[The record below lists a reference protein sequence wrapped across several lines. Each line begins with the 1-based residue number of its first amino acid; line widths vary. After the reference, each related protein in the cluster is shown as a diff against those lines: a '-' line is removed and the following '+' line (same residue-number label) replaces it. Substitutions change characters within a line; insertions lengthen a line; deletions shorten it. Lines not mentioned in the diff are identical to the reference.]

1 MSQKPEIAHCPPDS
15 VLSQIGAEGFD
26 EELFAAIEIH
36 VESCARCQQQMEK
49 FVKMS
54 QVAFSQKSVEQD
66 LPELP
71 DVPGF
76 NLVRELGRG
85 GAGVVYLAQEDETQ
99 RLVALKMIDG
109 GWIKGPSG
117 RARWLAE
124 ARAVARVNDVHI
136 VQLYRVEERPQFYL
150 MVFEYVSGGTLSDRL
165 NGPLPPRQ
173 AVMIMK
179 TLARALGKIHE
190 AGLLH
195 LDLKPSNILVE
206 GRAGADWS
214 ELTLKISDFGI
225 SRLNALQ
232 NPDDS
237 NHSGPRG
244 TPGFMAPEQEELNIE
259 KIDKPTDI
267 YSLGV
272 IFYLLLT
279 GRLPLQVGS
288 TVDKLNQDVFQQQA
302 GLSRW
307 NRSIDGALERIC
319 KKCIEKESGER
330 FITADDL
337 VESLDGWLKCGG
349 GVGNNFSFLRKSRR
363 PWQNMSVA
371 RSGAVLAIGLTAVMI
386 FGWNRRQADFDKPRN
401 LPIANANVLDHT
413 SWINML
419 TRDLDSFQGDQ
430 LHQLLAASRVET
442 ENCIKES
449 GFGAR
454 EIAQKGLLLKNFGLK
469 LNNTLNKKNIEI
481 SLPFIDL
488 ASRLFQESHRR
499 ESQDQWIL
507 REFLHCESSY
517 AIIHFS
523 FLGENAEA
531 LEKSIGS
538 ILGHMEAAANL
549 IPKVTDQRTRLFHET
564 RLMDYCRFNSLVF
577 QGADQKVIASRIH
590 DFELSCSKR
599 FQEDRN
605 VPDLGALLLMT
616 EGRFPEKR
624 GQQPWLMADDE
635 SKLQWSWLAYQMAGQ
650 IFEFASI
657 NPGNDQNQTRIWSA
671 RAIDISM
678 AEMRLHQVEPLLL
691 PRIAMNELN
700 RPLASASTFLRMNEN
715 LDRAERI
722 EKVYL
727 EIASEL
733 CQRFPGDPF
742 AILVLSE
749 AHLQTWKNQLRRI
762 KPEEAVAA
770 LRRSLLEARRAAEL
784 TPDFTIAREMADDRE
799 ARLAK
804 FLTKNANNSE

>member
-1 MSQKPEIAHCPPDS
+1 VSQKPEIAHCPPDS

-36 VESCARCQQQMEK
+36 VESCTRCQQQMEN
-49 FVKMS
+49 FVQMS

-76 NLVRELGRG
+76 TLVRELGRG

-225 SRLNALQ
+225 SRLIQLQ

-237 NHSGPRG
+237 IMSGLRG
-244 TPGFMAPEQEELNIE
+244 TPAFMAPEQAELNIE

-288 TVDKLNQDVFQQQA
+288 TVDNLNQDGFQLQD
-302 GLSRW
+302 GLSSW

-319 KKCIEKESGER
+319 MKCMVKATSER
-330 FITADDL
+330 FFTADEL
-337 VESLDGWLKCGG
+337 IESLDGWLKGGG
-349 GVGNNFSFLRKSRR
+349 GVGNNFNFLRKSRR
-363 PWQNMSVA
+363 PWQNISVA
-371 RSGAVLAIGLTAVMI
+371 RWGAALAIGLTAVMI
-386 FGWNRRQADFDKPRN
+386 FGWNRFD
-401 LPIANANVLDHT
+401 NVMDHT

-442 ENCIKES
+442 ENCVKEKA
-449 GFGAR
+449 FDAR
-454 EIAQKGLLLKNFGLK
+454 EIAQKSLLLRKFGLK

-499 ESQDQWIL
+499 EPQDQWIL

-517 AIIHFS
+517 ATIHFS

-538 ILGHMEAAANL
+538 ILGHLEAAANL

-564 RLMDYCRFNSLVF
+564 RLMDYCRFYSLVF
-577 QGADQKVIASRIH
+577 LGAEQKAIASRIH

-605 VPDLGALLLMT
+605 MPDLEAWLLMA
-616 EGRFPEKR
+616 EGRFPERR
-624 GQQPWLMADDE
+624 GQQPWLMAEDE
-635 SKLQWSWLAYQMAGQ
+635 SKLQWSWLAYQLAGQ
-650 IFEFASI
+650 IFEFASR

-678 AEMRLHQVEPLLL
+678 AEMKSHQVDPLLL

-770 LRRSLLEARRAAEL
+770 LRRSLLEASRAADL
-784 TPDFTIAREMADDRE
+784 TPDFTIARDMADDRE

-804 FLTKNANNSE
+804 FLTKSAND

>member
-26 EELFAAIEIH
+26 EEFFAAIEIH
-36 VESCARCQQQMEK
+36 VESCALCQQQMEN
-49 FVKMS
+49 FAQMS
-54 QVAFSQKSVEQD
+54 QVGFSQKSVEQD

-71 DVPGF
+71 HVPGF
-76 NLVRELGRG
+76 TLVRELGRG

-150 MVFEYVSGGTLSDRL
+150 MVFEYISGGTLSDRL

-225 SRLNALQ
+225 SRLIQLQ

-237 NHSGPRG
+237 IMSGLRG
-244 TPGFMAPEQEELNIE
+244 TPAFMAPEQAKLNIE

-288 TVDKLNQDVFQQQA
+288 TVDNLNQVGFQQQA
-302 GLSRW
+302 GLSSW
-307 NRSIDGALERIC
+307 NRSIDGSLERIC
-319 KKCIEKESGER
+319 MKCMVKATSER
-330 FITADDL
+330 FITADEL
-337 VESLDGWLKCGG
+337 IESLDGWLKGGG
-349 GVGNNFSFLRKSRR
+349 GVGKNFNFLRKSRR
-363 PWQNMSVA
+363 PWQNISVA
-371 RSGAVLAIGLTAVMI
+371 RWGAALAIGLTAVMI
-386 FGWNRRQADFDKPRN
+386 FGWNRFE
-401 LPIANANVLDHT
+401 NAMDHT

-442 ENCIKES
+442 ENCVKEKA
-449 GFGAR
+449 FDAR
-454 EIAQKGLLLKNFGLK
+454 EIAQKGLLLKKFGLK
-469 LNNTLNKKNIEI
+469 LNNTLNKKNIKI

-499 ESQDQWIL
+499 EPQDQWIL

-517 AIIHFS
+517 ATIHFS
-523 FLGENAEA
+523 FLGENAKA

-538 ILGHMEAAANL
+538 ILGHLEAAANL

-564 RLMDYCRFNSLVF
+564 RLMDYCRFYSLVF
-577 QGADQKVIASRIH
+577 LGAEQKAIASRIH

-605 VPDLGALLLMT
+605 MPDLEAWLLMA
-616 EGRFPEKR
+616 EGRFPER
-624 GQQPWLMADDE
+624 RVQQPLLMAEDE
-635 SKLQWSWLAYQMAGQ
+635 SKLELSWLAYQLAGQ
-650 IFEFASI
+650 IFEFTSR

-678 AEMRLHQVEPLLL
+678 AEMKSHQVDPLLL

-770 LRRSLLEARRAAEL
+770 LRRSLLEASRAADL
-784 TPDFTIAREMADDRE
+784 TPDFTIARDMADDRE

-804 FLTKNANNSE
+804 FLTKSAND